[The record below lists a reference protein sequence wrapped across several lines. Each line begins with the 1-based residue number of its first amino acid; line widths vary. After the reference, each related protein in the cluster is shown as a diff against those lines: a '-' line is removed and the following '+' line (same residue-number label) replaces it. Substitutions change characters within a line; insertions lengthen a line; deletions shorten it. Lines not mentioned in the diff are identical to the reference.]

1 MNNQHRQVEKAIL
14 QPVTPENIGQKSY
27 QIDDSMQVPI
37 EEIQKFIA
45 HQQAKSRIKGHK
57 DNPLNYQQSGDHYK
71 NMKIQPIVFI
81 NQNQLGFIEGCIIK
95 RICRYKNKNGK
106 DDLLK
111 ARHEIDVLISLE
123 YGENNV

>member
-1 MNNQHRQVEKAIL
+1 MSESN
-14 QPVTPENIGQKSY
+14 
-27 QIDDSMQVPI
+27 
-37 EEIQKFIA
+37 
-45 HQQAKSRIKGHK
+45 
-57 DNPLNYQQSGDHYK
+57 NPLDYQQSGDHYK

-111 ARHEIDVLISLE
+111 ARHEIDVLISFE